1 LLAITQTFKLIHTFE
16 LPHIHTLIQVCMD
29 LLANSAAVPAD
40 KWTFPNELLHRVIE
54 AITAPIVTQS
64 GDDTVSVMSVMS
76 VA

>member
-1 LLAITQTFKLIHTFE
+1 
-16 LPHIHTLIQVCMD
+16 MD